1 MSSSFDLNLV
11 DVASLQDNI
20 YELLFYNGLTGKTEF
35 FKIGLSLSSIIWN
48 RN

>member
-20 YELLFYNGLTGKTEF
+20 YELLFYNDLTGKTEF

>member
-20 YELLFYNGLTGKTEF
+20 YELLFYNDLTEKTEF
-35 FKIGLSLSSIIWN
+35 FKIGLSLSLIIWN